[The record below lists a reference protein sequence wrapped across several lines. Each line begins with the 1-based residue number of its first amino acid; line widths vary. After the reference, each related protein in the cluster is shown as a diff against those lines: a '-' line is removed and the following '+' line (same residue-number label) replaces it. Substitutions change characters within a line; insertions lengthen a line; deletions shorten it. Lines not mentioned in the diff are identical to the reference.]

1 MCEFQCSTG
10 YNLVGSSSR
19 RCQSNKQWSGTAVQC
34 EGKCTLVVIVSVS
47 VSVSVSGFVFL
58 LFFFSFCLFCFVFL
72 FFFLS
77 LFLLFF
83 FVVVVILLFIR
94 FTGVPIPIVLKY
106 SADNFGT
113 ISNAPATIGIAFDFT
128 SVQIF
133 HLL

>member
-19 RCQSNKQWSGTAVQC
+19 RCQSNKQWSGTPVQC

-47 VSVSVSGFVFL
+47 VSVFVFVLL
-58 LFFFSFCLFCFVFL
+58 LFCFCFVFVCL
-72 FFFLS
+72 FF
-77 LFLLFF
+77 LFF
-83 FVVVVILLFIR
+83 VVVVVVVILLFIR